1 MQRYNGDNV
10 DEDLAPSEDDDNNLV
25 PTSLDN
31 DFLLSELC
39 RFQNNTHCA
48 LNDDTLRLQQ
58 QLEIHSP
65 AKVRLPSETQ
75 VRQSMKNMLECIDY
89 VIFTETLVTT
99 PQLLKFGRN

>member
-10 DEDLAPSEDDDNNLV
+10 DEDLAPSEDDDNDLV

-48 LNDDTLRLQQ
+48 LNDDMLRLQQ
-58 QLEIHSP
+58 QLEIHSQ

-75 VRQSMKNMLECIDY
+75 VRQLMKNMLECIDY
-89 VIFTETLVTT
+89 VIFNRDISHNPAVA
-99 PQLLKFGRN
+99 RH